1 MDELDLHGV
10 RHYRVELMVEDFVL
24 RHELPLRII
33 TGNSPVMK
41 GIVAEVLRRHNL
53 RGEVENHYNLG
64 ALIVTED
71 ERPRPSDDAS

>member
-1 MDELDLHGV
+1 VDELDLHGV
-10 RHYRVELMVEDFVL
+10 RHHRVERIVEDFVL

-41 GIVAEVLRRHNL
+41 QIVTEVLHRHGL
-53 RGEVENHYNLG
+53 RGEVENHFNLG

-71 ERPRPSDDAS
+71 Y